1 MPLTQLVK
9 VSRETT
15 APIITHYNLFRS
27 IEING
32 QASAGHGSGQA
43 IAAMQKI
50 ASQVNPPG
58 VGYDW
63 SGLSLDE
70 IQSGGQTALIFAL
83 GIVFVFLVLAAKYE
97 SFTDPLIIL
106 IAVPLAILGAILGL
120 RLRGFQSDV
129 FAQVGYVMLIGLAT
143 KNGILIVEFANQ
155 LRARG
160 MSIAEAAR
168 SAAEIRLRPI
178 LMTSLAFTFGVVPLV
193 IASGAGSAARRSLG
207 TAVFGGMIVSTVL
220 SLFIIP
226 VLYVVIESFKERR
239 QLRRR
244 PLDGD
249 GATHDGIATVEIA
262 PPLTKA

>member
-1 MPLTQLVK
+1 
-9 VSRETT
+9 
-15 APIITHYNLFRS
+15 
-27 IEING
+27 
-32 QASAGHGSGQA
+32 
-43 IAAMQKI
+43 
-50 ASQVNPPG
+50 
-58 VGYDW
+58 
-63 SGLSLDE
+63 
-70 IQSGGQTALIFAL
+70 
-83 GIVFVFLVLAAKYE
+83 
-97 SFTDPLIIL
+97 L

-160 MSIAEAAR
+160 ASIVDAAR

-226 VLYVVIESFKERR
+226 VLYVVIETFKERR
-239 QLRRR
+239 QMRRR
-244 PLDGD
+244 PFDGD
-249 GATHDGIATVEIA
+249 GATTDGIATVEVA